1 MKHIGNIFKTVGLVA
16 CMGLTTTSCEL
27 ELLPLNE
34 VVLDNFWTDK
44 SDVENVLLSCYTAMQ
59 SSDWM
64 DRVVIWGEVRSDN
77 IESGADV
84 PTYIQNINKGNLKQ
98 TNAACNW
105 ASLYSVINRCNTVIY
120 YAPQVAEIDP
130 NFTDS
135 DLQSTLAEAKGIRA
149 LNYFY
154 LIRAFK
160 DVPFTFDP
168 SIDDTQEYQLPAT
181 AHTDILDSLIEDIE
195 ECKDWA
201 PRRYTSE
208 TTSSD
213 YAKNSGRFTRPGL
226 YALLADLYLW
236 RASDADLSTSEQ
248 RNYYQKCIE
257 CANYVI
263 EYKLEEYDE
272 DEDGTLNKAMSN
284 DVYSNYGYALLAEY
298 STTGSASQGPAAY
311 NAIFGTGNSWESLF
325 EVTYDNSTGSET
337 KNNEL
342 AYLYGGL
349 NSSDTYVQYLAA
361 STELLTAEITGKTY
375 DNTTLFS
382 VMSDYRTL
390 TSFRYSDATYP
401 ILKYTVASFTG
412 SDDDFGTA
420 TNTSWEAGTQ
430 DHNKQCRSYLGSYA
444 NWIIYRLSDVML
456 MRAEAEI
463 QIAGMINKS
472 FGSSDTD
479 DEEEE
484 ETTTKR
490 RANYEQPSSFST
502 ADEYYL
508 DALELILAVYTRSNP
523 QASTTAGMYPA
534 GIYPGKAVTVDNV
547 KSYFTTYDDFQTLL
561 ENERQREFLFE
572 GKRYFDL
579 VRRARRE
586 GNTDHFSE
594 AVSSK
599 YGEASRAVK
608 IKMSQM
614 DFMYMPIYESELD
627 ANPNLSQNPA
637 YAEDEETTLN

>member
-16 CMGLTTTSCEL
+16 CMGLATTSCDL

-59 SSDWM
+59 ASDWM

-98 TNAACNW
+98 SNAACSW
-105 ASLYSVINRCNTVIY
+105 ASLYVAINRCNTVVY
-120 YAPQVAEIDP
+120 YAPQVAELDP

-154 LIRAFK
+154 LIRTFK

-168 SIDDTQEYQLPAT
+168 SIDDTQDYQLPAS

-213 YAKNSGRFTRPGL
+213 YAKNTGRITRPAL
-226 YALLADLYLW
+226 YALLADMYLW

-263 EYKLEEYDE
+263 EYKLDEYED
-272 DEDGTLNKAMSN
+272 DEDGTLNNSMSN
-284 DVYSNYGYALLAEY
+284 DVYSNYGYALLSEY
-298 STTGSASQGPAAY
+298 STAGSSTQGPAAY

-325 EVTYDNSTGSET
+325 EITYENSSGSET

-342 AYLYGGL
+342 AYLYGGR
-349 NSSDTYVQYLAA
+349 NSSGTYVQYLAA
-361 STELLTAEITGKTY
+361 NSELLTAELTGKTY
-375 DNTTLFS
+375 SDEDLFS
-382 VMSDYRTL
+382 VMTDYRTL
-390 TSFRYSDATYP
+390 TSFHYAESSLG
-401 ILKYTVASFTG
+401 ILKYTVMSFSG
-412 SDDDFGTA
+412 ESSDFGTA
-420 TNTSWEAGTQ
+420 TTTSWSAASN
-430 DHNKQCRSYLGSYA
+430 DAASSCRAYLESYA
-444 NWIIYRLSDVML
+444 NWIVYRLSDVML

-463 QIAGMINKS
+463 QIAGMLSQS
-472 FGSSDTD
+472 FGSSSDDD
-479 DEEEE
+479 DEEE
-484 ETTTKR
+484 TSTKR
-490 RANYEQPSSFST
+490 KSNEQPSSFSS

-508 DALELILAVYTRSNP
+508 DAFELILAVYTRSNP
-523 QASTTAGMYPA
+523 QASTSSGFYPA
-534 GIYPGKAVTVDNV
+534 GIYPGRTVSVDNIV
-547 KSYFTTYDDFQTLL
+547 SSYSTYDDFMTLL
-561 ENERQREFLFE
+561 ENERHREFLFE
-572 GKRYFDL
+572 GKRYYDL

-586 GNTDHFSE
+586 GNTNHYAE

-608 IKMSQM
+608 IKMAQM
-614 DFMYMPIYESELD
+614 DFMYMPIYEDELD
-627 ANPNLSQNPA
+627 ANPNLTQNPA
-637 YAEDEETTLN
+637 YAEDEDTSLN